1 MKADLTGLLD
11 TSNDTNNDTSNAG
24 GSNRPDNG
32 SCYIF
37 NTHLE
42 AEKAIHAL
50 SRAGFD
56 LKKLSL
62 VGSGYHSEKK
72 PVGFYTAGDKI
83 KTWGGMG
90 AFWGGVWGLLLAPA
104 VFLLPGL
111 GLVALAGPVVATLV
125 AALEGAVVVGGLSA
139 LGAALTQIG
148 VPKDQVIKYE
158 TALKVDKYLLMVHG
172 SAEDKAKV
180 SSTLAFSKAL
190 APA

>member
-1 MKADLTGLLD
+1 MQADLIDRLGTLD
-11 TSNDTNNDTSNAG
+11 NGESADNSNDVGNA
-24 GSNRPDNG
+24 

-42 AEKAIHAL
+42 AENAIHSL

-56 LKKLSL
+56 LTKLSL
-62 VGSGYHSEKK
+62 VGSGYHSEEN
-72 PVGFYTAGDKI
+72 PVGFYSVGDKI
-83 KTWGGMG
+83 KTWGSVG

-104 VFLLPGL
+104 VFFLPGL
-111 GLVALAGPVVATLV
+111 GLMALAGPVVAALV
-125 AALEGAVVVGGLSA
+125 AALEGAVVVGGISA

-172 SAEDKAKV
+172 SEEDKAKV
-180 SSTLAFSKAL
+180 NSALALSKAL